1 MRLVSWLVRPTPPP
15 LPVGIAVCALFV
27 VAETLIVYPLGRVAR
42 ADELAVVYMIGVLA
56 VSMIW
61 GFRLAVVTSVASA
74 LAFHFFHVPPV
85 GKFSFADNLDW
96 FELAVF
102 IAVALLV
109 SSMARLA
116 RSRAVE
122 SVQRRREAD
131 LIAGLAQLMLG
142 SNDLASVL
150 PEASRR
156 LAQALELPYA
166 QITLESVAGDE
177 RRAALPL
184 RGRLE
189 PGTLLVPADLPEP
202 TLRRLRDQVVP
213 ALDAL
218 LSAAHDGELM
228 SISLRTSRDELRAPA
243 EEQAALRRVATLVGR
258 GVAPSEIFAAVAMET
273 ARLLDA
279 DASRLLRY
287 EAPGTVTV
295 IAEFSKPGVETLL
308 GRRLA
313 IAGGAT
319 EMVYRTSRPAR
330 VDTYQDRA
338 GPLAALARDEGLHSS
353 VAAPILVD
361 GRLWGTMVVLWARH
375 EAPPAGAEYRL
386 AEFTELLATAV
397 GNAESRAELTASRAR
412 IVVAADD
419 ARRRIERDLHD
430 GVQQRLVALGL
441 DLRAAEAL
449 VPQGLDELKARL
461 SDTTDGLTGVFKDLQ
476 EIARGIHP
484 AILSQGGLGPALK
497 ALALRCPIPVEL
509 NLGTQRRLPE
519 RVEVAA
525 YYIVSEALT
534 NATKHA
540 HASAIVVDVETRSQM
555 LVLSIRDNGIGGA
568 DPRLGSGLV
577 GLADRVE
584 ALGGHLHVASPL
596 GGGTSLRVELPSAE
610 ALARLPEPG

>member
-1 MRLVSWLVRPTPPP
+1 M
-15 LPVGIAVCALFV
+15 FV
-27 VAETLIVYPLGRVAR
+27 IAETLIVYPLGRVAR

-56 VSMIW
+56 VAMVW

-74 LAFHFFHVPPV
+74 LAFNFFHASPV
-85 GKFSFADNLDW
+85 GEFSFAAGLDW

-102 IAVALLV
+102 VAVALLV

-122 SVQRRREAD
+122 SLQRRRVAD
-131 LIAGLAQLMLG
+131 FIAGLAHLMLG
-142 SNDLASVL
+142 SDDLSSVL

-156 LAQALELPYA
+156 LAQALDLPYA
-166 QITLESVAGDE
+166 EITLESVAGDE

-184 RGRLE
+184 QRRLE
-189 PGTLLVPADLPEP
+189 LGTLLVPADLPEP
-202 TLRRLRDQVVP
+202 TLRCLRENVVP

-228 SISLRTSRDELRAPA
+228 GISLRTSRDELRVLA
-243 EEQAALRRVATLVGR
+243 EEQAALRRVATLVAR
-258 GVAPSEIFAAVAMET
+258 GVAPSVVFAAVAMET

-295 IAEFSKPGVETLL
+295 TAEFSKPGVETLL

-319 EMVYRTSRPAR
+319 ELVYRSSRPAR
-330 VDTYQDRA
+330 VDSYQGRV
-338 GPLAALARDEGLHSS
+338 GPLATLAREEGLHSS
-353 VAAPILVD
+353 VAAPILVE

-375 EAPPAGAEYRL
+375 GAAPAGAEYRL

-397 GNAESRAELTASRAR
+397 GNAEGRAELNASRAR
-412 IVVAADD
+412 IVVAADN

-430 GVQQRLVALGL
+430 GVQQRLVAVGL

-449 VPQGLDELKARL
+449 VPHGLDELKAHL
-461 SDTTDGLTGVFKDLQ
+461 SGTADGLTGVFKDLQ
-476 EIARGIHP
+476 EISRGIHP

-497 ALALRCPIPVEL
+497 TLALRCPVPVEL

-519 RVEVAA
+519 GVEVAA

-540 HASAIVVDVETRSQM
+540 HASAIVVDVEAGRQM
-555 LVLSIRDNGIGGA
+555 IVLSIRDNGIGGA

-577 GLADRVE
+577 GLTDRVE
-584 ALGGHLHVASPL
+584 ALGGQLDIASPI
-596 GGGTSLRVELPSAE
+596 GGGTSLRVELPSVE
-610 ALARLPEPG
+610 EPARLPEPG